1 MNEILPSSTQMGSE
15 PGQFFPHLGGR
26 IPRCGRNPELKPLVE
41 AIERTRIE
49 VVFATGIPGEI
60 CRRIGP
66 GTPDPASVQIGDC
79 DGKPVAESPQPG
91 GGTM

>member
-1 MNEILPSSTQMGSE
+1 
-15 PGQFFPHLGGR
+15 
-26 IPRCGRNPELKPLVE
+26 VE
-41 AIERTRIE
+41 VIERTRIE
-49 VVFATGIPGEI
+49 VGFATGIPGEI

-66 GTPDPASVQIGDC
+66 GAPDPANVQIGDC